1 MSSQDNEVEYRVVAV
16 LLVAVIVL
24 VTGFAVGLGIHK
36 SRGGAPTTQAA
47 APAAAPAMAA
57 ASSDDASVVVEN
69 GVVKFYFASGKADLA
84 AGALVALGD
93 AIAAAHAEIAQRRAE
108 EDRRQVAVEER
119 LQVECGISFADQL
132 DFLGH
137 VVGQPAVEAG
147 ERFARAEVFPA
158 AALRLGDG
166 LRGEIEHAGE
176 QPAHAQ
182 AAGRR
187 NRTDPNLAVDRGAAS
202 GVLVGEAKCL

>member
-1 MSSQDNEVEYRVVAV
+1 MVAV

-47 APAAAPAMAA
+47 VPAAAPAVAA

-93 AIAAAHAEIAQRRAE
+93 AIAAAKSGKRLVLSGFHDATGDPAFNAELAKQRA
-108 EDRRQVAVEER
+108 
-119 LQVECGISFADQL
+119 
-132 DFLGH
+132 
-137 VVGQPAVEAG
+137 
-147 ERFARAEVFPA
+147 
-158 AALRLGDG
+158 
-166 LRGEIEHAGE
+166 
-176 QPAHAQ
+176 
-182 AAGRR
+182 
-187 NRTDPNLAVDRGAAS
+187 LAVRDA
-202 GVLVGEAKCL
+202 LVGAGVAETSLELKKPEQTTGTGNDAEARRVEVMIAG

>member
-47 APAAAPAMAA
+47 APAAAPAVAA

-69 GVVKFYFASGKADLA
+69 GVVKFYFASGKSDLA

-93 AIAAAHAEIAQRRAE
+93 AIAAAKAGKRLVLSGFHDATGDPAFNAELAKKRA
-108 EDRRQVAVEER
+108 
-119 LQVECGISFADQL
+119 
-132 DFLGH
+132 
-137 VVGQPAVEAG
+137 
-147 ERFARAEVFPA
+147 
-158 AALRLGDG
+158 
-166 LRGEIEHAGE
+166 
-176 QPAHAQ
+176 
-182 AAGRR
+182 
-187 NRTDPNLAVDRGAAS
+187 LAVRDA
-202 GVLVGEAKCL
+202 LVGAGVAESSLELKKPEQTTGTGNDAEARRVEVMIAG

>member
-47 APAAAPAMAA
+47 APAAAPAVAA
-57 ASSDDASVVVEN
+57 AASDDASVVVEN

-93 AIAAAHAEIAQRRAE
+93 AIAAAKAGKRLVLSGFHDATGDPAFNAELAKQRA
-108 EDRRQVAVEER
+108 
-119 LQVECGISFADQL
+119 
-132 DFLGH
+132 
-137 VVGQPAVEAG
+137 
-147 ERFARAEVFPA
+147 
-158 AALRLGDG
+158 
-166 LRGEIEHAGE
+166 
-176 QPAHAQ
+176 
-182 AAGRR
+182 
-187 NRTDPNLAVDRGAAS
+187 LAVRDA
-202 GVLVGEAKCL
+202 LVGAGVAETSLELKKPEQTTGTGNDAEARRVEVMIAG

>member
-47 APAAAPAMAA
+47 APAAAPAVAA

-93 AIAAAHAEIAQRRAE
+93 AIAAAKSGKRLVLSGFHDATGDPAFNAELAKQRA
-108 EDRRQVAVEER
+108 
-119 LQVECGISFADQL
+119 
-132 DFLGH
+132 
-137 VVGQPAVEAG
+137 
-147 ERFARAEVFPA
+147 
-158 AALRLGDG
+158 
-166 LRGEIEHAGE
+166 
-176 QPAHAQ
+176 
-182 AAGRR
+182 
-187 NRTDPNLAVDRGAAS
+187 LAVRDA
-202 GVLVGEAKCL
+202 LVGAGVAEASVELKKPEVSTGSGANAEARRVEVVIAR

>member
-36 SRGGAPTTQAA
+36 SRGVSPSAQMA

-93 AIAAAHAEIAQRRAE
+93 AIAAAKAGKQLVISGFHDATGDPAFNAELAKQRA
-108 EDRRQVAVEER
+108 
-119 LQVECGISFADQL
+119 
-132 DFLGH
+132 
-137 VVGQPAVEAG
+137 
-147 ERFARAEVFPA
+147 
-158 AALRLGDG
+158 
-166 LRGEIEHAGE
+166 
-176 QPAHAQ
+176 
-182 AAGRR
+182 
-187 NRTDPNLAVDRGAAS
+187 LAVRDA
-202 GVLVGEAKCL
+202 LVGAGVAEASMELKKPEQTTGSGNDAEARRVEVVIAG

>member
-47 APAAAPAMAA
+47 VPAAAPAMAA

-93 AIAAAHAEIAQRRAE
+93 AIAAAKAGKRLVLSGFHDATGDPAFNAELAKKRA
-108 EDRRQVAVEER
+108 
-119 LQVECGISFADQL
+119 
-132 DFLGH
+132 
-137 VVGQPAVEAG
+137 
-147 ERFARAEVFPA
+147 
-158 AALRLGDG
+158 
-166 LRGEIEHAGE
+166 
-176 QPAHAQ
+176 
-182 AAGRR
+182 
-187 NRTDPNLAVDRGAAS
+187 LAVRDA
-202 GVLVGEAKCL
+202 LVGAGVAETSLELKKPEQTTGTGNDAEARRVEVMIAG

>member
-93 AIAAAHAEIAQRRAE
+93 AIAAAKAGKRLVLSGFHDATGDPAFNAELAKKRA
-108 EDRRQVAVEER
+108 
-119 LQVECGISFADQL
+119 
-132 DFLGH
+132 
-137 VVGQPAVEAG
+137 
-147 ERFARAEVFPA
+147 
-158 AALRLGDG
+158 
-166 LRGEIEHAGE
+166 
-176 QPAHAQ
+176 
-182 AAGRR
+182 
-187 NRTDPNLAVDRGAAS
+187 LAVRDA
-202 GVLVGEAKCL
+202 LVGAGVAETSLELKKPEQTTGTGNDAEARRVEVMIAG

>member
-36 SRGGAPTTQAA
+36 SRGAAPGTQMA

-57 ASSDDASVVVEN
+57 ATSDDASVVVEN

-93 AIAAAHAEIAQRRAE
+93 AIAAAKAGKQLVLSGFHDATGDPAFNAELAKQRA
-108 EDRRQVAVEER
+108 
-119 LQVECGISFADQL
+119 
-132 DFLGH
+132 
-137 VVGQPAVEAG
+137 
-147 ERFARAEVFPA
+147 
-158 AALRLGDG
+158 
-166 LRGEIEHAGE
+166 
-176 QPAHAQ
+176 
-182 AAGRR
+182 
-187 NRTDPNLAVDRGAAS
+187 LAVRDA
-202 GVLVGEAKCL
+202 LVGAGVAESSMELKKPEQTTGTGNDAEARRVEVMIAG